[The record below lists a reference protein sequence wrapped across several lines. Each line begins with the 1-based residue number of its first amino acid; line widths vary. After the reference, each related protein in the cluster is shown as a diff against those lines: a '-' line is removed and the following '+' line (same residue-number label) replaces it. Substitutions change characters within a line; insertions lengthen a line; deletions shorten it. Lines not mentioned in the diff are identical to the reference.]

1 MTTILKLP
9 TLVASLSQLPDK
21 YKSPFLNETAIKLIQ
36 HYTPARTNCGFGRFA
51 PYKTEHGEWRIGYG
65 SKRIGKYWPTASMR
79 VTREEIDKQLI
90 KDLEELADKLSSY
103 VFMPLNTKKR
113 AAILSFA
120 HSVGLIAFKECRLLE
135 LINARASRNLIIKE
149 WSPYINPEYRYA
161 SEILKERRRVELNTY
176 ISPDLQVPL
185 FTEHKCLFNNCLLN
199 IGESFVGSPNQIK
212 AIEYLERKV
221 MEWDPSGETI
231 RRFFRYWNQAPA
243 GLGSPRNL

>member
-1 MTTILKLP
+1 
-9 TLVASLSQLPDK
+9 LSQLPDK